1 VYVAP
6 VPMRRGGRVVEGA
19 PDMLLHVR
27 YFQECVRLIFNHT
40 GAARGLALYH
50 QPRQSSINA

>member
-1 VYVAP
+1 
-6 VPMRRGGRVVEGA
+6 VVEGA